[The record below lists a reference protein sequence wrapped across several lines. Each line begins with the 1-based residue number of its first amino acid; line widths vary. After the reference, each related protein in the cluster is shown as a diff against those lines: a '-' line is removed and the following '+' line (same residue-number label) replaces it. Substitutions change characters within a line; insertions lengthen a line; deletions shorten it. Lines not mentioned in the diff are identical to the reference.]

1 MSHLAQ
7 SLSVCKDWLIRPYLV
22 IWVCGRLI
30 GLFVLSLVSQSFY
43 LYPFPLCNFMPLS
56 SEWVCVC
63 VCVCDGLQ
71 LLCLLFL
78 QCGNQT
84 LIRTDCLARSELGN
98 YMLYPWRTY
107 TRTVCRLPDLVSKNL
122 LKLLSC
128 NGNVNDTCLVM
139 VVKNPASSA
148 ANEVSIFE
156 SYFFFLLWIFFLF
169 SLTVKWSDSK
179 AQMRGTRVSVY
190 SRTVNS
196 TFAISC
202 QEKQLCPAPCTPGTQ
217 RILQSAVHN
226 HLINSWVC
234 VWPKMQ

>member
-98 YMLYPWRTY
+98 YMLYHQ
-107 TRTVCRLPDLVSKNL
+107 S
-122 LKLLSC
+122 
-128 NGNVNDTCLVM
+128 M
-139 VVKNPASSA
+139 
-148 ANEVSIFE
+148 
-156 SYFFFLLWIFFLF
+156 LLWKFCFFTQKENLPFCNISSPRKLIAQRDVDNKASITSECWCSLCASAPVCVQMCMCVSMLVFIFTLIGASPGNGPN
-169 SLTVKWSDSK
+169 SLRSTKGKRSCWWERRGLWGSDI
-179 AQMRGTRVSVY
+179 
-190 SRTVNS
+190 
-196 TFAISC
+196 FW
-202 QEKQLCPAPCTPGTQ
+202 QLCHIISSSMA
-217 RILQSAVHN
+217 
-226 HLINSWVC
+226 W
-234 VWPKMQ
+234 